1 MTLMKYLLALCLT
14 AMPVFASTVNGDNDL
29 LVIEAGA
36 LQVFEDAF
44 QAFLAENTEAIKEL
58 ASKPELGST
67 DSGKVLQALCSYVVR
82 FQGENRGAMPLV
94 AQMQQEMDG
103 FFKETGLGTEHCYE
117 LCENYVPWS
126 QLFADLGW
134 GSLDLGKNA
143 FWGTWDY
150 TVWGANLGWHYTG
163 AQALYYGAQYLPEFM
178 NFINGKTAHLNYESE
193 KLGQVMGLVGVL
205 AACTPY
211 TFPLALVIGLYY
223 YDDLFPGEQ
232 TLIQDNRFKQRLLA
246 RMAYSAGLAS
256 MTSFWL
262 RTWAHVVPKAGLD
275 QASWNSGQAVLW
287 ALYALPVGLGVG
299 YILDAE
305 EVLVPGG
312 VGGPDGESAYP
323 LLASGS
329 GGLDDE

>member
-1 MTLMKYLLALCLT
+1 M
-14 AMPVFASTVNGDNDL
+14 
-29 LVIEAGA
+29 
-36 LQVFEDAF
+36 
-44 QAFLAENTEAIKEL
+44 
-58 ASKPELGST
+58 
-67 DSGKVLQALCSYVVR
+67 R

-94 AQMQQEMDG
+94 TQMQQEMDG

-126 QLFADLGW
+126 QWFADLGW

-150 TVWGANLGWHYTG
+150 AVWGANLGWYYTG

-193 KLGQVMGLVGVL
+193 KLDQVMGLVGVF

-232 TLIQDNRFKQRLLA
+232 TLIQDNGFNQRLLA

-275 QASWNSGQAVLW
+275 QRLLGIQVRPCYGLYMRFRLAWVSVIFLMLRRFLCLVAWAALMANLRIPCLLQA
-287 ALYALPVGLGVG
+287 LGVWTMS
-299 YILDAE
+299 DC
-305 EVLVPGG
+305 
-312 VGGPDGESAYP
+312 SF
-323 LLASGS
+323 
-329 GGLDDE
+329 